1 MGYRVHHVSA
11 ACCSCVHVHRGLTV
25 CMCAGVPV
33 IDTVA
38 GNATNC
44 YVFEVLPGTSV
55 VKVALTSIG
64 GDPDMFLLYQGGS
77 MPPCPG
83 SLGAL
88 GVLL

>member
-1 MGYRVHHVSA
+1 
-11 ACCSCVHVHRGLTV
+11 
-25 CMCAGVPV
+25 MCAGVPV

>member
-1 MGYRVHHVSA
+1 MP
-11 ACCSCVHVHRGLTV
+11 RGLIA

-44 YVFEVLPGTSV
+44 YVYEVLPGTLV

-88 GVLL
+88 DVLL